1 MAQRSTLFLKIAL
14 ILIGLPVLAACV
26 FIIPALSQL
35 ISSDRI
41 GFKLAQV
48 LFLLGTYGSAL
59 AYYFALVKS
68 WRLLS
73 LIDRLQAFSQESV
86 QALRSIK
93 SAAVVISLIYFAELP
108 ILYLMA
114 EADDAPGLILLGLII
129 AFASLVVAVFAAVL
143 QRLLNDAMAI
153 KSENDLTV

>member
-41 GFKLAQV
+41 GFKLAQFF
-48 LFLLGTYGSAL
+48 FLLGIYGSAL
-59 AYYFALVKS
+59 AYYFALMKS

-73 LIDRLQAFSQESV
+73 LIDRLQAFSQASV